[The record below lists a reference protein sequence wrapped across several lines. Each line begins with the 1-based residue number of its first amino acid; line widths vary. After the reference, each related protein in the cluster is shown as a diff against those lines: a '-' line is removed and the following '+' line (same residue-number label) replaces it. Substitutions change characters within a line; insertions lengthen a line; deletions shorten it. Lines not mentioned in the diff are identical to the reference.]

1 MSIVLTISELAP
13 SLNGSGGLIRMHW
26 SAYGRIKDRWT
37 VLVRE
42 AAGLQR
48 MKGPCTMLM
57 ERYYAQTP
65 LDFDNLYASVKIPG
79 DALRAAKIIQEDN
92 PEIVTSLVCHQFKVA
107 TKKEQRTVIT
117 LTPV

>member
-1 MSIVLTISELAP
+1 MSIVLTIPELAP
-13 SLNGSGGLIRMHW
+13 GMNAIRAMHFRTYAAERNRWIILI
-26 SAYGRIKDRWT
+26 
-37 VLVRE
+37 RE

-48 MKGPCTMLM
+48 MKGPCTMLQ
-57 ERYYAQTP
+57 ERYYAQRP

-79 DALRAAKIIQEDN
+79 DALRANKIIVDDN
-92 PEIVTSLVCHQFKVA
+92 PEIVTSLVCRQFKVA